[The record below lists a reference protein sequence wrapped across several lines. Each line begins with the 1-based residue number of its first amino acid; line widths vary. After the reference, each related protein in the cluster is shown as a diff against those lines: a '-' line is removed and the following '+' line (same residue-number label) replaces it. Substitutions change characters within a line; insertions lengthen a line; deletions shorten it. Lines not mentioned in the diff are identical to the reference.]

1 MSYGFRFY
9 LDTDGG
15 FNLFKT
21 DSPDAMRREV
31 HAQMQRDATRVLIEY
46 DARPSAFPYTR
57 WTMVKGTLT
66 GSMWPDRRSAVMGWM
81 VIPNLPTTDAQEKAE
96 RECLQSVMR
105 EARRMIRGTDITI
118 ETDECGG
125 YWVYC
130 GKYETS
136 QEEDP
141 GDPFEGDHFANDAD
155 AVMVRV
161 VRYLGEKS

>member
-1 MSYGFRFY
+1 
-9 LDTDGG
+9 
-15 FNLFKT
+15 
-21 DSPDAMRREV
+21 
-31 HAQMQRDATRVLIEY
+31 
-46 DARPSAFPYTR
+46 
-57 WTMVKGTLT
+57 
-66 GSMWPDRRSAVMGWM
+66 M
-81 VIPNLPTTDAQEKAE
+81 VIPKQTPTDAQEKAE
-96 RECLQSVMR
+96 RERMQSVKR

-118 ETDECGG
+118 ETDESDG